1 MQRKKIL
8 FLSPLPPPYYGSA
21 ISSKDCLN
29 ILEKDKTFEVVNI
42 KINFAQKM
50 RGIGKISLE
59 KLRKFKNI
67 KQEIKKVL
75 KNFNPDIIYFMPA
88 TSKIGL
94 LRDYLLV
101 KEIKKRWTK
110 KVFFHIRTRITNEN
124 WKNPF
129 IKKIYNKMFK
139 NQKAIVLDNSL
150 KKDLHSL
157 IGEKELFVLPNAI
170 KNELSEKEFNEI
182 IKKRKKKKNFEI
194 IFISNMDKTKGWPK
208 LLRACK
214 ILDKKNMDFRCSF
227 IGAWQCK
234 KDEKDFCNFIDNY
247 NLKNKIKYLGEKI
260 GKEKNKILED
270 SDVLVFPTEYKLE
283 TFGRVILEAMMFGLP
298 VIANGIASI
307 PTIIQNEKTGFVLI
321 KNSPEEIAE
330 KIELLIKSKNN
341 RLEMGKRGR
350 EKFLKEYILE
360 NYAKKFIRILNK

>member
-1 MQRKKIL
+1 MKKS
-8 FLSPLPPPYYGSA
+8 FL
-21 ISSKDCLN
+21 
-29 ILEKDKTFEVVNI
+29 
-42 KINFAQKM
+42 
-50 RGIGKISLE
+50 
-59 KLRKFKNI
+59 
-67 KQEIKKVL
+67 
-75 KNFNPDIIYFMPA
+75 IYF
-88 TSKIGL
+88 
-94 LRDYLLV
+94 YLL
-101 KEIKKRWTK
+101 
-110 KVFFHIRTRITNEN
+110 
-124 WKNPF
+124 
-129 IKKIYNKMFK
+129 
-139 NQKAIVLDNSL
+139 
-150 KKDLHSL
+150 
-157 IGEKELFVLPNAI
+157 
-170 KNELSEKEFNEI
+170 
-182 IKKRKKKKNFEI
+182 KNFEI

-330 KIELLIKSKNN
+330 KIELLIKSKNKQKD
-341 RLEMGKRGR
+341 LFFD
-350 EKFLKEYILE
+350 FLLIFQIKANDNCMEQNPTQLNYI
-360 NYAKKFIRILNK
+360 FFSF